1 MSETRWTSAGPV
13 EAFSEEGVHGVSL
26 RDGMG
31 RPIIVVRRAEAL
43 FALVDQCPHR
53 GLPFSE
59 HGELDSDGTLIC
71 GWHAWSFC
79 LENGTHTEFP
89 SVTVSTFPIRVH
101 DAHVEIDLASPSG
114 GDPWRPPEMN

>member
-1 MSETRWTSAGPV
+1 MSVARWTAAGPV
-13 EAFSEEGVHGVSL
+13 EAFTDEGVHSVAL
-26 RDGMG
+26 RDEAG
-31 RPIIVVRRAEAL
+31 RPIAVVRRGGAL

-59 HGELDSDGTLIC
+59 QGHLDPSGDLVC

-79 LENGTHTEFP
+79 LENGTHTTLP
-89 SVTVSTFPIRVH
+89 TVTVSTFPIRVH

-114 GDPWRPPEMN
+114 GGP